1 MDNSIDRCNFPTY
14 SPAKQIL
21 LSAKSSPAF
30 NISLAVGKHSNDCG
44 PLYVTTSDH
53 HNGAFDMSYVA
64 VSELK
69 TNRTLV
75 SRSGRS
81 PSDEGTDLLDRADAD
96 DGDVGQD
103 IDMRQLR
110 HHTKNTLQRILG
122 LIAEAPGLSDTPA
135 GEKIAQDLEYR
146 ISLSANIS
154 NALFGLTSV
163 PGSMGERL
171 RQLAGALVEMM
182 RGSDQTIRIGVSV
195 RGRCPAQLR
204 EGVLRTTHEL
214 VGNAVKH
221 GMKGRSTGRIAVR
234 LISDCHGTTLTVA
247 DNGGG
252 FSGTPRLGE
261 GLSLAR
267 GFADRHGGSLD
278 LYEADGAVATVELP
292 R

>member
-1 MDNSIDRCNFPTY
+1 
-14 SPAKQIL
+14 
-21 LSAKSSPAF
+21 
-30 NISLAVGKHSNDCG
+30 
-44 PLYVTTSDH
+44 
-53 HNGAFDMSYVA
+53 MSYVA
-64 VSELK
+64 ASELK
-69 TNRTLV
+69 TNRPLV
-75 SRSGRS
+75 SRGGRA
-81 PSDEGTDLLDRADAD
+81 PFDQGTDLLDRAYAD

-103 IDMRQLR
+103 IDLRQLR

-154 NALFGLTSV
+154 NALFGLTGV

-182 RGSDQTIRIGVSV
+182 RGADQIIRIGVSV
-195 RGRCPAQLR
+195 RGHCPVGLR
-204 EGVLRTTHEL
+204 DAVLRTTHEF

-234 LISDCHGTTLTVA
+234 LISDRHGTTLTVA
-247 DNGGG
+247 DNGWG

-267 GFADRHGGSLD
+267 GLADRHGGLLD
-278 LYEADGAVATVELP
+278 LYGGDGTVATLELP